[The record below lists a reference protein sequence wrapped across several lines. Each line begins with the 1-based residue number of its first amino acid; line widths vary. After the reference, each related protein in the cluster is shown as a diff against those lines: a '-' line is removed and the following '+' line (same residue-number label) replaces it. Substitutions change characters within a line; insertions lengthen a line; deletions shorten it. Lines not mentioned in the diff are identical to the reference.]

1 MQPKS
6 IWIIWVVWI
15 LVAGFVRGE
24 QLSHGER
31 ILDFDSVIEVLGDA
45 SLTVTETITVV
56 ARQVHIKRGIYREY
70 ILFSFFRTSLL
81 FQTQEVQTKPT

>member
-6 IWIIWVVWI
+6 IWIICVVWI

-24 QLSHGER
+24 QLPHGER

-56 ARQVHIKRGIYREY
+56 ARQVHIKRGIYREFCLLY
-70 ILFSFFRTSLL
+70 TSPSPRDRTRSRM
-81 FQTQEVQTKPT
+81 PSSA

>member
-6 IWIIWVVWI
+6 IWIICVVWI

-24 QLSHGER
+24 QLPYGER

-45 SLTVTETITVV
+45 SLTVSETITVV
-56 ARQVHIKRGIYREY
+56 ARQIRIKRGIYRELPTD
-70 ILFSFFRTSLL
+70 IFFP
-81 FQTQEVQTKPT
+81 KPYSGL